1 MNATLTSPELTRA
14 DRCDR
19 CSAAARVR
27 AKLPSGAE
35 LLFCQHHAN
44 EHEAKLVELS
54 AVLEIS
60 DRPAGVLRH
69 DSRPAVLARSSFVR
83 NPEPVMSEP
92 AVKPSRRHLWRITKR
107 ALSKSW
113 DDSIFSESAQ
123 AAFWSA
129 LSLPPLL
136 LGMLGSLAYVA
147 PLFGPDVMSDIEQ
160 RLVSMSN
167 KVFSPSVVHEIIE
180 PTIADI
186 DRGARGEVVSLGFLI
201 SLWAGSSAISAFVD
215 SVVEAHDQ
223 TPLRHPVRQRLFAL
237 GLYMV
242 MLLFVIVT
250 APLMVRGPRKLAQ
263 FIPDGL
269 QDVLAYGYY
278 PALLTAL
285 IVAVV
290 VLYRVALP
298 EPLPT
303 HRLIIGGALASVAF
317 VIATLGLRVYLRY
330 ITGTGYT
337 YGALATPIAFLL
349 FAFFAGFSIML
360 GAEFNAAIQE
370 EWPAP
375 RTHAHRLRRWLV
387 RRAKE
392 VVDDAPTSPPTAGA
406 DRVSSS

>member
-1 MNATLTSPELTRA
+1 MTDPV
-14 DRCDR
+14 
-19 CSAAARVR
+19 VR
-27 AKLPSGAE
+27 
-35 LLFCQHHAN
+35 
-44 EHEAKLVELS
+44 
-54 AVLEIS
+54 
-60 DRPAGVLRH
+60 
-69 DSRPAVLARSSFVR
+69 
-83 NPEPVMSEP
+83 
-92 AVKPSRRHLWRITKR
+92 PSRRHLWRITKR
-107 ALSKSW
+107 TFSKSW
-113 DDSIFSESAQ
+113 DDSIFSEAAQ

-147 PLFGPDVMSDIEQ
+147 PLFGADVMSDIEQ

-237 GLYMV
+237 LLYMV

-263 FIPDGL
+263 FIPEGL

-278 PALLTAL
+278 PALLTGL

-298 EPLPT
+298 DPLPT
-303 HRLIIGGALASVAF
+303 HRLILGGALASVAF

-375 RTHAHRLRRWLV
+375 RTHAHRMRRWLV

-392 VVDDAPTSPPTAGA
+392 VVDDAPEEPAGTGA

>member
-1 MNATLTSPELTRA
+1 M
-14 DRCDR
+14 
-19 CSAAARVR
+19 
-27 AKLPSGAE
+27 
-35 LLFCQHHAN
+35 
-44 EHEAKLVELS
+44 
-54 AVLEIS
+54 S
-60 DRPAGVLRH
+60 DRP
-69 DSRPAVLARSSFVR
+69 
-83 NPEPVMSEP
+83 
-92 AVKPSRRHLWRITKR
+92 VKPSRHHIWRISKR

-147 PLFGPDVMSDIEQ
+147 PLFGPDTMSAIEQ

-167 KVFSPSVVHEIIE
+167 KVFSPSIVHEIIE

-237 GLYMV
+237 LLYVV
-242 MLLFVIVT
+242 MLLFLIVS
-250 APLMVRGPRKLAQ
+250 APLMVRGPRKLAE

-278 PALLTAL
+278 PALLTGL
-285 IVAVV
+285 IITVV
-290 VLYRVALP
+290 ILYRVALP
-298 EPLPT
+298 EPLPS
-303 HRLIIGGALASVAF
+303 HRLIFGAALASVAF
-317 VIATLGLRVYLRY
+317 VVAIVGLRIYLKY

-349 FAFFAGFSIML
+349 FAFFAGFAIML

-375 RTHAHRLRRWLV
+375 RTHAHRLRRWLIA
-387 RRAKE
+387 RTKSEGA
-392 VVDDAPTSPPTAGA
+392 DDIDGA
-406 DRVSSS
+406 ADEPVNPDRVSSS